1 MEFTKEKL
9 ISIVAATTVA
19 IILGLYLFL
28 YNPLIG
34 KLKVAY
40 LECEN
45 IEAEV
50 LQARNSTAFLKTI
63 GAKKGPIA
71 EEDIALA
78 IGELTRE
85 GRLKGIDFISMTS
98 KKIGKK
104 EMLYKIL
111 PIEIETE
118 STYKEFGVLL
128 GLLGDLEKSLIT
140 VKSFNM
146 KSYKEAP
153 AKLKTKLVVN
163 MYISGE
169 ESAE

>member
-9 ISIVAATTVA
+9 ISIVAATAAV

-34 KLKVAY
+34 KLKVVY
-40 LECEN
+40 LECKN

-50 LQARNSTAFLKTI
+50 LQARNSTAI

-85 GRLKGIDFISMTS
+85 GRLKGIDFISVIP
-98 KKIGKK
+98 KKIGGK
-104 EMLYKIL
+104 ETLYKIL

-169 ESAE
+169 ENAE

>member
-9 ISIVAATTVA
+9 ISIVAATTAV

-50 LQARNSTAFLKTI
+50 LQARNSTAI

-111 PIEIETE
+111 PIELETE

-140 VKSFNM
+140 VRSFNM

-169 ESAE
+169 ENAE